1 MCGIIGYVGP
11 RDARDVIIS
20 GLRRLEY
27 RGYDSAGIAV
37 VADGRLSVAKK
48 AGKLANLEAELA
60 TVDFPVA
67 HQGIGHTRWAT
78 HGAPTD
84 ENAHPHVSADGR
96 VAVVHNGIIENF
108 ADLRAELTEAGV
120 HFKSETDTEVVA
132 HLLAA
137 ELQSADGLI
146 DAMRAVV
153 ARLQGAFTLVAIDV
167 TRPGEVVAARR
178 NSPLVVGVGKDEN
191 FVASD
196 VLAFIEH
203 TRDVVES
210 GRIRSS

>member
-1 MCGIIGYVGP
+1 MCCDYQAYLRLFPMCGIIGYVGP

-78 HGAPTD
+78 
-84 ENAHPHVSADGR
+84 
-96 VAVVHNGIIENF
+96 
-108 ADLRAELTEAGV
+108 
-120 HFKSETDTEVVA
+120 
-132 HLLAA
+132 
-137 ELQSADGLI
+137 
-146 DAMRAVV
+146 
-153 ARLQGAFTLVAIDV
+153 
-167 TRPGEVVAARR
+167 
-178 NSPLVVGVGKDEN
+178 
-191 FVASD
+191 FVA
-196 VLAFIEH
+196 
-203 TRDVVES
+203 
-210 GRIRSS
+210 

>member
-1 MCGIIGYVGP
+1 MCCDYQAYLRLFPMCGIIGYVGP

-108 ADLRAELTEAGV
+108 ADLRA
-120 HFKSETDTEVVA
+120 
-132 HLLAA
+132 
-137 ELQSADGLI
+137 
-146 DAMRAVV
+146 AVV
-153 ARLQGAFTLVAIDV
+153 DEQHRFGVRQRDALGGEANGRPHVLHMTATPIPRTLCLTLYGDLDLSVLDELPPGRTPVRTVLVPPVRPFLPRTGNRNLPLRAILCV
-167 TRPGEVVAARR
+167 
-178 NSPLVVGVGKDEN
+178 
-191 FVASD
+191 
-196 VLAFIEH
+196 
-203 TRDVVES
+203 
-210 GRIRSS
+210 